1 MACFFSPNLMAVA
14 AQRAGGLHSFAGEP
28 AASRPGG
35 VTTCHHG
42 LIQMG
47 ISLGKVAIY
56 PLVI

>member
-1 MACFFSPNLMAVA
+1 MAVA

-35 VTTCHHG
+35 VTACHHG

-56 PLVI
+56 SLVI